1 MAWGSLKNIKP
12 MEIKGF
18 LYEKLLSAFA
28 KNIDVRVNIAE
39 NLTVDYKYMEELV
52 RILGIFLDN
61 AIEETEF
68 MKNGEIEI
76 IIQETTKGV
85 RFCIQNNFENQPD
98 ISRMTQKGHSTKGE
112 GRGNGLYWAEQVLE
126 KHEDMIHN
134 LKIEKERVIQE
145 LEIITK

>member
-1 MAWGSLKNIKP
+1 MRNC
-12 MEIKGF
+12 
-18 LYEKLLSAFA
+18 YRLSQ

-112 GRGNGLYWAEQVLE
+112 GRGNGLYWAEQVLVGDQKVYVEDKRMKKSE
-126 KHEDMIHN
+126 KRI
-134 LKIEKERVIQE
+134 
-145 LEIITK
+145 